1 VNLFSTNWKK
11 WGMTTK
17 DILDLWD
24 AIRSIRE
31 DIEKL
36 KKADQ
41 EINPDFL
48 MRSYNSIVERLDAMQ
63 KDVDTFK
70 SR

>member
-1 VNLFSTNWKK
+1 MNLFTTDWKE
-11 WGMTTK
+11 WRMTTK

-24 AIRSIRE
+24 AVRSIRE

-41 EINPDFL
+41 EINAEFL
-48 MRSYNSIVERLDAMQ
+48 MRSYNSIVERLDVMQ
-63 KDVDTFK
+63 KDVDTVK